1 MILAK
6 SAHNAKFVTFKV
18 LEGRMGVVSVKTI
31 SGGRAALFFY

>member
-18 LEGRMGVVSVKTI
+18 LEGCMGVVSVKTI